1 MWLCTPVWYPSNGG
15 VVGSQARLKG
25 VIITSKF
32 MDGVFPKRKLTDKI
46 VHDYNLLTQAINGLK
61 AVKHTIVVT
70 VGSWDLLHIGHVRYL
85 NKAKEHG
92 DILVVG
98 VDSDRAVRL
107 SKGPLRPVVPQKERC
122 EMLSY
127 QSVVDFVTLLDDVN
141 GKGKWQYGLIKN
153 LRPDVFIAEESSYS
167 PKQLRNIKKYSK
179 KVVVLK
185 RQAKDT
191 STSKLIQKTVKKN
204 LNHLLKKKK

>member
-1 MWLCTPVWYPSNGG
+1 
-15 VVGSQARLKG
+15 
-25 VIITSKF
+25 

-46 VHDYNLLTQAINGLK
+46 VHDYELLTQAINGLK

-70 VGSWDLLHIGHVRYL
+70 IGSWDLLHIGHVRYL
-85 NKAKEHG
+85 NEAKMHG

-127 QSVVDFVTLLDDVN
+127 QSVVDFVALLDDVN
-141 GKGKWQYGLIKN
+141 GKGEWQYGLIRN

-167 PKQLRNIKKYSK
+167 PKQLRNIRKYSK
-179 KVVVLK
+179 RVVVLK

-204 LNHLLKKKK
+204 LNHLLKKRK